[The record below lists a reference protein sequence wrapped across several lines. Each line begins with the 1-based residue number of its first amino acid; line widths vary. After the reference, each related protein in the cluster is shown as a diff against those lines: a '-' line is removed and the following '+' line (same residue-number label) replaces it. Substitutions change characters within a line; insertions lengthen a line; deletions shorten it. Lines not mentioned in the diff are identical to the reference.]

1 MDPNQTPE
9 NIMEQLG
16 SVDTYEEQMEAFLQ
30 ELSLRSTMTPTQREI
45 ELMSIEELTAE
56 NELVQQK
63 RSTRSAAQRKY
74 IAERFE
80 REQNTDA
87 DEK

>member
-1 MDPNQTPE
+1 MEPNQTPE
-9 NIMEQLG
+9 NVMEQLG
-16 SVDTYEEQMEAFLQ
+16 SIDTYEEQMEAFLQ

-80 REQNTDA
+80 REQNTGT

>member
-45 ELMSIEELTAE
+45 ELMSIDELTAE

-80 REQNTDA
+80 REQNTGT

>member
-9 NIMEQLG
+9 NVMEQLG

-30 ELSLRSTMTPTQREI
+30 ELSLRRTMTPTQREI
-45 ELMSIEELTAE
+45 ELMSIDELTAE

-80 REQNTDA
+80 REQNTDT

>member
-1 MDPNQTPE
+1 MDQE
-9 NIMEQLG
+9 NKMDEVMEQLG

-80 REQNTDA
+80 REQNTDT

>member
-1 MDPNQTPE
+1 MDQE
-9 NIMEQLG
+9 NKMDELMEQLG

-80 REQNTDA
+80 REQNTDT

>member
-9 NIMEQLG
+9 NVIEQLG
-16 SVDTYEEQMEAFLQ
+16 SIDTYEEQMEAFLQ

-45 ELMSIEELTAE
+45 ELMSIDELTAE

-63 RSTRSAAQRKY
+63 RSTRSTAQRKY

-80 REQNTDA
+80 REQNTDT

>member
-9 NIMEQLG
+9 NVMEQLG
-16 SVDTYEEQMEAFLQ
+16 SVDTYEEQMEALLQ
-30 ELSLRSTMTPTQREI
+30 ELSLRSTMTATQREI
-45 ELMSIEELTAE
+45 ELMSIDELTAE

-80 REQNTDA
+80 REQNTDT

>member
-9 NIMEQLG
+9 NVMEQLG

-45 ELMSIEELTAE
+45 ELMSIDELTAE

-80 REQNTDA
+80 REQNTGT

>member
-9 NIMEQLG
+9 NVMEQLG

-45 ELMSIEELTAE
+45 ELMSIDELTAE
-56 NELVQQK
+56 NELVEQK
-63 RSTRSAAQRKY
+63 RSARSAAQRKY

-80 REQNTDA
+80 REQNTDI

>member
-1 MDPNQTPE
+1 MEPNQTPE
-9 NIMEQLG
+9 NVMEQLG
-16 SVDTYEEQMEAFLQ
+16 SIDTYEEQMEAFLQ

-45 ELMSIEELTAE
+45 ELMSIDELTAE

-80 REQNTDA
+80 REQNTGT

>member
-1 MDPNQTPE
+1 MDQE
-9 NIMEQLG
+9 NKMDEVMEQLG
-16 SVDTYEEQMEAFLQ
+16 SVDTYQEQMEAFLQ

-45 ELMSIEELTAE
+45 ELMSIDELTAE

-80 REQNTDA
+80 REQNTDT